1 MQTTKI
7 FKFFRNVLAAAGVA
21 FISCIIA
28 LCGAATLILFSGA
41 SIRAQ
46 DTSTPASPS
55 SATTAS
61 SQKAETEW
69 DGVTCELISV
79 KRDAGTSITVQFKY
93 TNTGTNK
100 VRLTTKES
108 YGNANLA
115 GLVYYI
121 DPKNKKKYTV
131 IKDSDN
137 NFIVSPGGNFS
148 LAPGASK
155 LFWAKLPAPPVD
167 VTSITVFIPAAP
179 PFERVTLAAP

>member
-7 FKFFRNVLAAAGVA
+7 FKFSRNVLAAGGVA
-21 FISCIIA
+21 FISCIIL
-28 LCGAATLILFSGA
+28 LCGAAALMLFSGA

-61 SQKAETEW
+61 APKADTEW
-69 DGVTCELISV
+69 DGVTVQLTSV
-79 KRDAGTSITVQFKY
+79 KRDEGGSITVQFKY
-93 TNTGTNK
+93 TNTGANK
-100 VRLTTKES
+100 VDSQWPHNVIAEW
-108 YGNANLA
+108 
-115 GLVYYI
+115 VYYI

-155 LFWAKLPAPPVD
+155 LFWAKLPAPPAD
-167 VTSITVFIPAAP
+167 VTSITVFIPGAP
-179 PFERVTLAAP
+179 PLERVTLAAP

>member
-7 FKFFRNVLAAAGVA
+7 FKFSRNVFAAAGVA

-28 LCGAATLILFSGA
+28 RAQ
-41 SIRAQ
+41 AQ

-115 GLVYYI
+115 G
-121 DPKNKKKYTV
+121 
-131 IKDSDN
+131 
-137 NFIVSPGGNFS
+137 
-148 LAPGASK
+148 
-155 LFWAKLPAPPVD
+155 
-167 VTSITVFIPAAP
+167 
-179 PFERVTLAAP
+179 